1 VEVPVTRRAIA
12 GFALIVLSAGLVA
25 CGPKRKPELTRT
37 GSGGARPTPS
47 PSAPVPDLPVDAGPD
62 VSPIRE
68 DELGAGDVSAGGGPE
83 GSPLADIYFA
93 YDSAQLS
100 DEARAVLDQHA
111 RWLQARGDVRI
122 SVEGHCDERGTVEY
136 NLALGEQRAQ
146 AAREYLA
153 SLGVA
158 ASRLNLVSY
167 GKERPI
173 DPGHGEEAWAKN
185 RRAHFAIA
193 R

>member
-1 VEVPVTRRAIA
+1 LTRRALSIL
-12 GFALIVLSAGLVA
+12 ALVGLSAGLLA
-25 CGPKRKPELTRT
+25 CGGPKRRPELTRT
-37 GSGGARPTPS
+37 AGAGARSAPS
-47 PSAPVPDLPVDAGPD
+47 STTPVPDVPVDTGPD
-62 VSPIRE
+62 IGTIRE
-68 DELGAGDVSAGGGPE
+68 DEVGAGDVSAGGGPE

-93 YDSAQLS
+93 YDSAALS

-111 RWLQARGDVRI
+111 RWLQARADVRVV
-122 SVEGHCDERGTVEY
+122 VEGHCDERGTVEY

-153 SLGVA
+153 SLGVPA
-158 ASRLNLVSY
+158 GRLSIVSY

-185 RRAHFAIA
+185 RRAHFAIG